1 MGIHSEELFQFSNS
15 NPELD
20 SSVDDSE
27 LLGPD
32 NDEGHY
38 RTKDMQSAVTQTK
51 KWFLNGITAV
61 VLRTYG
67 RTFYP
72 VG

>member
-1 MGIHSEELFQFSNS
+1 MILNK
-15 NPELD
+15 LD
-20 SSVDDSE
+20 SPVVDDNE

-38 RTKDMQSAVTQTK
+38 RTKDMQSVVTQTK
-51 KWFLNGITAV
+51 KWFLNGITTV
-61 VLRTYG
+61 GLCTYG
-67 RTFYP
+67 CTFYP